1 MNSAIF
7 AYSSHNANMTR
18 PMDAASVVDCKFFE
32 MYEIVFFFTNNKSTM
47 LQLQVQNLIVLYNY
61 ENNST
66 I

>member
-1 MNSAIF
+1 MA
-7 AYSSHNANMTR
+7 R